1 MERSQDEG
9 GEGAIM
15 NMISYPQKHIED
27 PPRLR
32 TRDADCH
39 MLSDVTTSSDRH
51 MTCHG
56 CMWLSSIGE
65 QKIWKEV

>member
-1 MERSQDEG
+1 MERSQDKG

-32 TRDADCH
+32 TDIPVR
-39 MLSDVTTSSDRH
+39 
-51 MTCHG
+51 
-56 CMWLSSIGE
+56 
-65 QKIWKEV
+65 